1 MKSLTKIKQIIFVVL
16 IAGLFGF
23 LRAQDKD
30 SLNAICKERGHLLLQ
45 YGVTAMY
52 CPPEVIELENRT
64 IMILWDKNH
73 KHGYC
78 NRCGEEIY
86 EPVQAKP
93 DTVVIWKRE

>member
-1 MKSLTKIKQIIFVVL
+1 MKQFTKTRTILFVVL
-16 IAGLFGF
+16 IAGLCGF

-52 CPPEVIELENRT
+52 CPPEVIELENKT
-64 IMILWDKNH
+64 IMIYFDRNQ

-78 NRCGEEIY
+78 SRCGKEIY

-93 DTVVIWKRE
+93 DTVVIWERK